1 MKTIDVVLSHIL
13 DDSMRELHASVST
26 NARFMIYARLQRSI
40 DNRLFNTNLENQM
53 AEDINKK

>member
-1 MKTIDVVLSHIL
+1 MKTINVLL
-13 DDSMRELHASVST
+13 NYVCDDAMRELHASVSV

-40 DNRLFNTNLENQM
+40 DNRLFNTNLENQL